1 MSKNIQQVFC
11 KHFSKLYDNVQRF
24 VWKFTRSPSN
34 PLSMGNL
41 SYSAELLLMVLSPF
55 STLKVAFSWGT
66 S

>member
-11 KHFSKLYDNVQRF
+11 KHFSKLYDNVQQF
-24 VWKFTRSPSN
+24 EWKFTWSPPN

-41 SYSAELLLMVLSPF
+41 SHSAELLLMVLSPF